1 MTKELV
7 DSLIQKHKDGNAIK
21 QIASVEQEEKN
32 ARQLK
37 LLAYKRHSFQV
48 IKVYNILSYFRTNSC
63 LVLADCSRGYACAAY
78 TTYGLDV
85 KHSTQ
90 HKVLVCRE
98 YWLPVR
104 FHGPK
109 QANEVQ

>member
-1 MTKELV
+1 MTK
-7 DSLIQKHKDGNAIK
+7 AIRR
-21 QIASVEQEEKN
+21 QIVEQEEKN

-37 LLAYKRHSFQV
+37 LLADKRHSFQV
-48 IKVYNILSYFRTNSC
+48 IKFYNNFSYFSTNNC
-63 LVLADCSRGYACAAY
+63 LVFADCSRGYASAAY
-78 TTYGLDV
+78 TAYGLDV

-104 FHGPK
+104 IH
-109 QANEVQ
+109 